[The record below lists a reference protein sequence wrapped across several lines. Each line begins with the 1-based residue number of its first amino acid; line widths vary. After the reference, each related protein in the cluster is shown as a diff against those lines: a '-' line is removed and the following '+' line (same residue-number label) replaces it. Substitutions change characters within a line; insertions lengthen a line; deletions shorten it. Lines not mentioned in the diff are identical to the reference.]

1 MNLQWKKE
9 EHECS
14 RKGGKIRELE
24 EVDVVDRL
32 DSQGKSSVTHQPR
45 VLSHTL

>member
-1 MNLQWKKE
+1 MKLQWKKE

-14 RKGGKIRELE
+14 RIQWENRDFK

-32 DSQGKSSVTHQPR
+32 DSQGKWSMTHQPR
-45 VLSHTL
+45 VPSHTL

>member
-1 MNLQWKKE
+1 MKLLWKKE

-14 RKGGKIRELE
+14 RKGGEIKDFE

-32 DSQGKSSVTHQPR
+32 ESQGKSSMTHQPR